1 MPVVFPK
8 FCFQYANSRTAAKDR
23 QESQFCG
30 SPVYVFFLMLKTTP
44 RKGDISKVKPS
55 LFSLNTPSALRRVFV
70 VFQFAMHLCL
80 FLKSQ
85 SLAWQALG
93 RQFLFAANSSEGTGD
108 GRSCKCVCKTICSVD
123 I

>member
-70 VFQFAMHLCL
+70 VFQFAISYLYVFPSSRKAL
-80 FLKSQ
+80 
-85 SLAWQALG
+85 LG
-93 RQFLFAANSSEGTGD
+93 RLWADSSPCLQSQQFRGNR
-108 GRSCKCVCKTICSVD
+108 GRGAPFL
-123 I
+123 